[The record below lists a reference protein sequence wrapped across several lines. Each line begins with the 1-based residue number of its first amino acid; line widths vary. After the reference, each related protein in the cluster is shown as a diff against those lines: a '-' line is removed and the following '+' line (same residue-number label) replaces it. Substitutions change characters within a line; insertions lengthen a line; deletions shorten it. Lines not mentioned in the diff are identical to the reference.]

1 MYHRLNT
8 AMILDIDNILV
19 SSDGLTEHF
28 ACDLEKCHGRCCIEG
43 DAGAPVTI
51 DEIGHIEYNL
61 DQVWPLLSA
70 QAQSVIDKQGV
81 AYTDQEG
88 DLVTSI
94 VGGKDCVFT
103 CYDDIKLSLP
113 SENLES
119 SRNPGKSGIS
129 GISGKSG
136 ISGTLETS
144 GNSASSDRIV
154 KNCCLCAY
162 EKLYRQNKI
171 QWCKPISC
179 ALYPIRVKTLRGGIT
194 ALNYHRWD
202 VCRDAVERG
211 KREGIKVYQFLREP
225 LIRCF
230 GAEWYEQLC
239 VATEEMG
246 NL

>member
-19 SSDGLTEHF
+19 SSDVLTEHF

-51 DEIGHIEYNL
+51 DEIEHIEYNL

-113 SENLES
+113 SENSES
-119 SRNPGKSGIS
+119 
-129 GISGKSG
+129 
-136 ISGTLETS
+136 S

-225 LIRCF
+225 LIRRF

-239 VATEEMG
+239 VAADEMG